1 MTSYF
6 EEFRKTAT
14 PAEPEKQTD
23 ADVETLVNNQEIKDD
38 VTEMGEVNPN
48 EADISEFDNKLEA
61 VSELIEL
68 RETIKANPVA
78 TENNPLVDS
87 QIKLLNKM
95 YNLGLESEE
104 GEGGAAKAAK
114 LAEKA
119 KEIYFSIRHFG
130 TKFLPTNP
138 HIPFK
143 GDLKHVVKTMK
154 GWEQGKIDKF
164 NEKLQ
169 SEKGYRV
176 DKSGKIKPTSEIVN
190 QVRAFAATASNGV
203 AKMIDVYVKNVNKI
217 ESKADAD
224 KVLENAIKSSGLD
237 KLVLELGG
245 FKVNVDVAMTE
256 SGLKV
261 DVVRDEVGLVFVKK
275 KFRTDVTSDIN
286 DAIKFLEDSEAGWN
300 DYRKLHKQ
308 LESTWKIVIDRSE
321 QLTPHMT
328 DANGPAF
335 DGILRLVKFIGD
347 IYRVVSKAL
356 KYPKDYIEVNYNT
369 IYRPYAAAEKF
380 WVK

>member
-14 PAEPEKQTD
+14 PVEPEKQTD

-104 GEGGAAKAAK
+104 GEGGAAKASK
-114 LAEKA
+114 LADKA

-138 HIPFK
+138 HHPFK
-143 GDLKHVVKTMK
+143 GDLKHVAKTMK

-169 SEKGYRV
+169 SETSHRI

-190 QVRAFAATASNGV
+190 QIRTFAGTASNGV

-224 KVLENAIKSSGLD
+224 KVLENAIKSSGLN

-245 FKVNVDVAMTE
+245 FKANVNVEMTE

-261 DVVRDEVGLVFVKK
+261 DVLRDEAGFFNKK
-275 KFRTDVTSDIN
+275 QHKVNVTSDIN
-286 DAIKFLEDSEAGWN
+286 DAIKFLEDSEAGWS

-308 LESTWKIVIDRSE
+308 LESTWKTVIDRSE
-321 QLTPHMT
+321 QLVPHMT
-328 DANGPAF
+328 DANGHAF

-356 KYPKDYIEVNYNT
+356 KYPKDYIDVNYNL

-380 WVK
+380 WVQ